1 MPVFDPNEAGIAA
14 DKLLREI
21 PVALIDANPYQPRM
35 TFEEGGID
43 ELAKS
48 IAQVGLIQ
56 PLLVREAPHG
66 EGRYELVA
74 GERRLRAVKSLNME
88 RVMCVVQ
95 KALEDETSAI
105 MALIENLQRE
115 DLNYFEEAQCY
126 QKMIDNYGLTQEQL
140 AERVGKSQSAV
151 ANKLRLLK
159 LAPEV
164 KEKLVESGLTER
176 HARAL
181 LKFKDDKTRLSAAE
195 KMAQK
200 GMSVKDAEKFVE
212 KTLDKLYDEKADGAK
227 PRPMIIRLVKDY
239 RLFMNTMNQAV
250 NQLREAGMRIEVE
263 QTDMA
268 DGVDIHIV
276 IKK

>member
-1 MPVFDPNEAGIAA
+1 MPVFDLTEAGLSA
-14 DKLLREI
+14 DKQLREI
-21 PVALIDANPYQPRM
+21 PVALIDENPYQPRT
-35 TFEEGGID
+35 TFEEGSID
-43 ELAKS
+43 ELAQS
-48 IAQVGLIQ
+48 ILRFGLIQ
-56 PLLVREAPHG
+56 PLLVREAPEG
-66 EGRYELVA
+66 EGRYQLVA
-74 GERRLRAVKSLNME
+74 GERRLRAVKSLKME

-95 KALEDETSAI
+95 KTIEDETSAM

-164 KEKLVESGLTER
+164 KEKLVETGLTER

-181 LKFKDDKTRLSAAE
+181 LKFKDDKTRLAAAE

-200 GMSVKDAEKFVE
+200 GMSVKDAEKFVD
-212 KTLDKLYDEKADGAK
+212 KTLDRLYDEKADGAK

-250 NQLREAGMRIEVE
+250 KELRDAGMRIEVE
-263 QTDMA
+263 QTDMP